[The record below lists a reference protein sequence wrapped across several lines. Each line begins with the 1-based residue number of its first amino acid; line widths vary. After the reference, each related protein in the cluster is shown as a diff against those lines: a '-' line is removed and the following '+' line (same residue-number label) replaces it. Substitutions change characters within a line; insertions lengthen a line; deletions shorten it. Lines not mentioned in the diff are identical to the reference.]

1 MAEQLKL
8 FEDLPI
14 LNENIN
20 KPKKPDATVPT
31 KAEEIAGMKKLEQ
44 YAIQP
49 DSRGAWKNFVKA
61 NEKAEA
67 ENKAA
72 MQFAIERSND
82 KVKGYPKKDLKKE
95 KPHYLY
101 NPVTNNLDN
110 VNDPNYLKQK
120 PKPRVETVLERID
133 RVQYEYGDSDIKP
146 AHYNNPNI
154 VDYENYKKPPRPF
167 KSDEKSTYPSDRN
180 QKQRLSSWDAMVQT
194 AKTPEE
200 KREIREV
207 LHRDYKKSKGAHM
220 SDKELRMIG
229 KHPDQLKELIKP
241 IVTPT
246 PAPYVPP
253 AQPQIPLEEIIRRNA
268 DAKLRQQQ
276 LDHDYTYGRGGLAAL
291 TRPKK

>member
-20 KPKKPDATVPT
+20 KPKKPDPTVPT
-31 KAEEIAGMKKLEQ
+31 KAEEIAGMKQLEK
-44 YAIQP
+44 YATQP
-49 DSRGAWKNFVKA
+49 NSKGAWKNFVKA

-67 ENKAA
+67 EEKAL

-133 RVQYEYGDSDIKP
+133 RVQYEYGDSDKKP
-146 AHYNNPNI
+146 AHYNDPNI
-154 VDYENYKKPPRPF
+154 VDYENYKQPPRAF
-167 KSDEKSTYPSDRN
+167 NSDDKSTYPSDRN
-180 QKQRLSSWDAMVQT
+180 QKQRLSTWDAMVQT

-207 LHRDYKKSKGAHM
+207 LHRDYKKSKGANM

-253 AQPQIPLEEIIRRNA
+253 AQPKIPLEEIIRRNA

-276 LDHDYTYGRGGLAAL
+276 LDHDYRYGKGGLASL
-291 TRPKK
+291 SRPK